1 MKLYRMDV
9 SQPVSLTPKEAGN
22 SNTVD
27 TTLAFDWRNRNDSG
41 AEWAQ
46 GSSERT
52 IQMRQA
58 LHQHQPSQLRVC
70 YYCVSHGSTGG
81 GHVSGDFVCGDSP
94 VGT

>member
-9 SQPVSLTPKEAGN
+9 RQPVSLTPKEAGN

-27 TTLAFDWRNRNDSG
+27 TTLVFDWRNRNDSG
-41 AEWAQ
+41 AGWAQ

-52 IQMRQA
+52 IQMRRA
-58 LHQHQPSQLRVC
+58 LHQHQPSQQRVC
-70 YYCVSHGSTGG
+70 YYCVPHGSTGG
-81 GHVSGDFVCGDSP
+81 GHVSGDFVCGNSP